1 MFQKFSSDKL
11 KTLIAV
17 SDSDQATLI
26 KNSLHHKIGGTYEMV
41 ANLDDALEKLKTNHI
56 DWVISEGHLN
66 KSENILAF
74 LKRLTED
81 AGQKSTRVS
90 LISSAADNYIIPTA
104 FELGLMSYHD
114 VPKSEELFS
123 EAIDELVKTAEICD
137 FQPTLVSAVYIRQIL
152 RESNRTKEWLQMEK
166 ELLSLFPGNT
176 ELFLFLAEAQFLN
189 KMKVECINTL
199 KQVIHLDAK
208 VADRAT
214 SMLKSYF
221 PDEDMSSDLTPINV
235 LGLKKVLIVDADPDI
250 VKATKSSLERLG
262 AGEIFEAKD
271 GEEAIAHIEA
281 NKDLDLIIQEW
292 KLQKLTGSALLQR
305 IKFELNLNCPIIVHS
320 SLLRNEDEILVQELG
335 VALVIEKPFNS
346 EIFNKS
352 IVSVIQQD
360 RFPTKASAL
369 EMKFQNYILVGNV
382 EKAKEIATQFLTTEE
397 VSESKKLAVKAQLSY
412 SLQNYPAAKALAL
425 EAIKLTGDTI
435 LLLNLLGKVLMR
447 LNDYS
452 TAIRCFEKADRL
464 SPGNMDRIC
473 AIVES
478 YSATGEYDLAEAKIE
493 DSSDI
498 DRGSRLV
505 KETRVK
511 VAFDKG
517 DTEAS
522 KSLMLLVHPMESL
535 ISFMN
540 NKAVALAKN
549 DRLMESIEEYRKA
562 AKSIPDSR
570 QDLVAIIKYN
580 LALAF
585 ARNGEMEQA
594 HETLENVVRFEHS
607 KVFRKS
613 KSLLARLRKAM
624 ENGSNLELI
633 AREASSFRPNE
644 ELIDDVYI
652 NEKIASEIKRGDLCC
667 YMIFNNEETKD
678 QRIHQLLKSTIV
690 KAS

>member
-235 LGLKKVLIVDADPDI
+235 LGLKRC
-250 VKATKSSLERLG
+250 SSLM
-262 AGEIFEAKD
+262 
-271 GEEAIAHIEA
+271 
-281 NKDLDLIIQEW
+281 Q
-292 KLQKLTGSALLQR
+292 
-305 IKFELNLNCPIIVHS
+305 
-320 SLLRNEDEILVQELG
+320 
-335 VALVIEKPFNS
+335 
-346 EIFNKS
+346 
-352 IVSVIQQD
+352 
-360 RFPTKASAL
+360 
-369 EMKFQNYILVGNV
+369 
-382 EKAKEIATQFLTTEE
+382 TQ
-397 VSESKKLAVKAQLSY
+397 
-412 SLQNYPAAKALAL
+412 
-425 EAIKLTGDTI
+425 I
-435 LLLNLLGKVLMR
+435 
-447 LNDYS
+447 
-452 TAIRCFEKADRL
+452 
-464 SPGNMDRIC
+464 
-473 AIVES
+473 
-478 YSATGEYDLAEAKIE
+478 
-493 DSSDI
+493 
-498 DRGSRLV
+498 
-505 KETRVK
+505 
-511 VAFDKG
+511 
-517 DTEAS
+517 
-522 KSLMLLVHPMESL
+522 
-535 ISFMN
+535 
-540 NKAVALAKN
+540 
-549 DRLMESIEEYRKA
+549 
-562 AKSIPDSR
+562 
-570 QDLVAIIKYN
+570 
-580 LALAF
+580 
-585 ARNGEMEQA
+585 
-594 HETLENVVRFEHS
+594 
-607 KVFRKS
+607 
-613 KSLLARLRKAM
+613 
-624 ENGSNLELI
+624 
-633 AREASSFRPNE
+633 
-644 ELIDDVYI
+644 
-652 NEKIASEIKRGDLCC
+652 
-667 YMIFNNEETKD
+667 
-678 QRIHQLLKSTIV
+678 
-690 KAS
+690 